1 MDLVDFLICP
11 GFSSSWGIQL
21 NNWFAAVFQ
30 SSLSPVV
37 HHHYH
42 HGVFSL
48 ATGLLQSSILLY
60 LLHVFS
66 SLHTYEFKPNALTNW
81 VQYFSGGRP
90 LLHFFPIPS
99 SSRWCSIL
107 SCLIMCPII
116 IMFLLLSVL

>member
-1 MDLVDFLICP
+1 MNYGLGMWLWGFVDLLICP

-21 NNWFAAVFQ
+21 NNCSKPVFH
-30 SSLSPVV
+30 SSLSPACL
-37 HHHYH
+37 
-42 HGVFSL
+42 FIS
-48 ATGLLQSSILLY
+48 
-60 LLHVFS
+60 
-66 SLHTYEFKPNALTNW
+66 TYEFKPNALTNW

-116 IMFLLLSVL
+116 TLSCFFY